1 LERRNKERK
10 KITIRGRKRI
20 TNSTQNVRNRKYFTE
35 RKCILE
41 MNTKQTS
48 LGDKIILVWKVISKG
63 ENLHDVPQIQNV
75 CDVQGS

>member
-1 LERRNKERK
+1 
-10 KITIRGRKRI
+10 
-20 TNSTQNVRNRKYFTE
+20 
-35 RKCILE
+35 